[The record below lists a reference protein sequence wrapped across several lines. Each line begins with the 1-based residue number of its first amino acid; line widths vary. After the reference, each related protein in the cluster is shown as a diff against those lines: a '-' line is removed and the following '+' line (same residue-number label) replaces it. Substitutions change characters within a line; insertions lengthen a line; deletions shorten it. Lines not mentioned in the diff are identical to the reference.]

1 MSYCKIDNTL
11 LGDIKRSLKTS
22 EDLTFAQIA
31 EYCMSNNIELW
42 YDDTSNL
49 EHDLITNAAS
59 SEYGN
64 WKIVSVCDDKRDFH
78 CI

>member
-1 MSYCKIDNTL
+1 
-11 LGDIKRSLKTS
+11 
-22 EDLTFAQIA
+22 
-31 EYCMSNNIELW
+31 MSNSIELW

-64 WKIVSVCDDKRDFH
+64 WKIVSVCDDNLKTGLYAVAIETGDYTH
-78 CI
+78 NGVDNSMMLAVS